1 MVEDLR
7 LDSLEGVGPV
17 TTRKLSDAGIHNVM
31 DLIVRGPVEISEIT
45 GMEKDTAE
53 KIVNKAR
60 QHLVEG
66 GLIAKDFVS
75 ASEIYKHRQSIG
87 KITTGTN
94 CLDTLFDGGIETQAL
109 TEVYGEFGCGKTQ
122 FAHTLSVMVQKP
134 KAEGGL
140 DGGVLYIDTENTFRP
155 ERIVSIAQAHEMDP
169 EKVLDR
175 IIVARAYNSA
185 HQTLILEEAGQ
196 IIEDNNVKLIV
207 ADSAVGLFRSE
218 YLGRGTLSVRQQK
231 LNHFVH
237 LLSRIAETYNCAAL
251 ATNQVMASPDVFF
264 GDPTRPI
271 GGNVVAHTSTYRIYF
286 KKSGK
291 KRIARMVDS
300 PHHPEE
306 EVIFALGEA
315 GVIDPEDTEK
325 KTKKTTKKLATKK
338 TKESEVDTTVKTPE
352 VDTTVKTPEVD
363 TTVKTPEVD
372 TTVKT
377 PEVDTTVKTPEV
389 DTTVKTPEVD
399 TTVKTPEVDTTVKTP
414 EVDTTVKTP
423 EVDTTVKTPEVDTTE
438 STIDAESDDFEP
450 IEE

>member
-1 MVEDLR
+1 MEDLR
-7 LDSLEGVGPV
+7 LDSLAGVGPV
-17 TTRKLSDAGIHNVM
+17 TTKKLADAGIHNIM
-31 DLIVRGPVEISEIT
+31 DLIVRGPVEISDIT

-66 GLIAKDFVS
+66 GLLSKDFVS
-75 ASEIYKHRQSIG
+75 ASEIYKRRQDIG

-122 FAHTLSVMVQKP
+122 LCLTMCVQVQKS
-134 KAEGGL
+134 KEEGGL
-140 DGGVLYIDTENTFRP
+140 EGGALYIDTENTFRP
-155 ERIVSIAQAHEMDP
+155 ERIVSIANANGMDP
-169 EKVLDR
+169 QKVLDN

-185 HQTLILEEAGQ
+185 HQTLILEEVGP
-196 IIEDNNVKLIV
+196 IIEENNIKLII
-207 ADSAVGLFRSE
+207 ADSAVGLFRAE
-218 YLGRGTLSVRQQK
+218 YLGRGTLSNRQQK

-237 LLSRIAETYNCAAL
+237 LLSRIAETYNCAAI

-315 GVIDPEDTEK
+315 GVMDPEDAEK
-325 KTKKTTKKLATKK
+325 KPKRGAAKKETKKTSKKGTSDTDDSSEPSPAETLEVATIDG
-338 TKESEVDTTVKTPE
+338 SEQTIVETPE
-352 VDTTVKTPEVD
+352 NLALSEALDDEFSDTEL
-363 TTVKTPEVD
+363 
-372 TTVKT
+372 
-377 PEVDTTVKTPEV
+377 
-389 DTTVKTPEVD
+389 
-399 TTVKTPEVDTTVKTP
+399 
-414 EVDTTVKTP
+414 
-423 EVDTTVKTPEVDTTE
+423 
-438 STIDAESDDFEP
+438 SDM
-450 IEE
+450 

>member
-17 TTRKLSDAGIHNVM
+17 TTRKMSDAGIHNIM
-31 DLIVRGPVEISEIT
+31 DLIVRGPVEIAEIT
-45 GMEKDTAE
+45 GMDKDTAA

-66 GLIAKDFVS
+66 GLLAKDFVS
-75 ASEIYKHRQSIG
+75 ASEIYKRRQSIG

-134 KAEGGL
+134 KEEGGL
-140 DGGVLYIDTENTFRP
+140 EGSVLYIDTENTFRP
-155 ERIVSIAQAHEMDP
+155 ERIVTIAKAHGMDP
-169 EKVLDR
+169 DKVLDR

-185 HQTLILEEAGQ
+185 HQTLILEEAGPV
-196 IIEDNNVKLIV
+196 IEENDVKLIV
-207 ADSAVGLFRSE
+207 VDSAVGLFRAE
-218 YLGRGTLSVRQQK
+218 YLGRGTLSIRQQK

-237 LLSRIAETYNCAAL
+237 MLVRIAETYDCAAL

-264 GDPTRPI
+264 GDPTRPV

-315 GVIDPEDTEK
+315 GVMDPEEAEK
-325 KTKKTTKKLATKK
+325 KTKKTAKKATTKKA
-338 TKESEVDTTVKTPE
+338 KEPEVETIIETSEVEKITETPE
-352 VDTTVKTPEVD
+352 VETLTETSEA
-363 TTVKTPEVD
+363 E
-372 TTVKT
+372 
-377 PEVDTTVKTPEV
+377 
-389 DTTVKTPEVD
+389 
-399 TTVKTPEVDTTVKTP
+399 
-414 EVDTTVKTP
+414 
-423 EVDTTVKTPEVDTTE
+423 TTE
-438 STIDAESDDFEP
+438 STVDAKSDDSEP

>member
-17 TTRKLSDAGIHNVM
+17 TTRKLSDAGVHNVM
-31 DLIVRGPVEISEIT
+31 DLIVRGPVEIAEIT

-60 QHLVEG
+60 QHLVDG
-66 GLIAKDFVS
+66 GVIAKHFTS

-94 CLDTLFDGGIETQAL
+94 CLDTLFDGGLETQAL

-122 FAHTLSVMVQKP
+122 FAHTMSVMVQKS
-134 KAEGGL
+134 KEEGGL
-140 DGGVLYIDTENTFRP
+140 EGSVLYIDTENTFRP

-169 EKVLDR
+169 EKVLDN

-185 HQTLILEEAGQ
+185 HQVLILEEAGP
-196 IIEDNNVKLIV
+196 II

-218 YLGRGTLSVRQQK
+218 YLGRGTLSTRQQK

-237 LLSRIAETYNCAAL
+237 LLSRIAETYNCAAI

-315 GVIDPEDTEK
+315 GVIDPEEAEK
-325 KTKKTTKKLATKK
+325 KTKKTTKKATKAT
-338 TKESEVDTTVKTPE
+338 TKKAKEPEVEATVETPEESTETPE
-352 VDTTVKTPEVD
+352 VDATLETPEVE
-363 TTVKTPEVD
+363 TAPELETVEAPPV
-372 TTVKT
+372 
-377 PEVDTTVKTPEV
+377 
-389 DTTVKTPEVD
+389 
-399 TTVKTPEVDTTVKTP
+399 
-414 EVDTTVKTP
+414 
-423 EVDTTVKTPEVDTTE
+423 
-438 STIDAESDDFEP
+438 DAEADDSEP
-450 IEE
+450 VEE

>member
-17 TTRKLSDAGIHNVM
+17 TTRKLTDAGIHNIM
-31 DLIVRGPVEISEIT
+31 DLIVRGPVEIAEIT
-45 GMEKDTAE
+45 GMEKDTAD

-60 QHLVEG
+60 QQLVEE

-75 ASEIYKHRQSIG
+75 ATDIYKRRQDIG

-94 CLDTLFDGGIETQAL
+94 CLDTLLDGGLETQAL

-122 FAHTLSVMVQKP
+122 FCHTMCVNVQKS
-134 KAEGGL
+134 KEEGGL

-155 ERIVSIAQAHEMDP
+155 ERIVAIAKANEMDP

-185 HQTLILEEAGQ
+185 HQVLILEEAGP
-196 IIEDNNVKLIV
+196 IIEENNIKLII

-218 YLGRGTLSVRQQK
+218 YLGRGTLSARQQK

-237 LLSRIAETYNCAAL
+237 LLSRIAETYNCAAI

-315 GVIDPEDTEK
+315 GVVDPDEDGK
-325 KTKKTTKKLATKK
+325 KTKKTAKK
-338 TKESEVDTTVKTPE
+338 TSKKEETTTDIKEEPSAEPTESSVDESEPTNE
-352 VDTTVKTPEVD
+352 
-363 TTVKTPEVD
+363 
-372 TTVKT
+372 
-377 PEVDTTVKTPEV
+377 
-389 DTTVKTPEVD
+389 
-399 TTVKTPEVDTTVKTP
+399 
-414 EVDTTVKTP
+414 
-423 EVDTTVKTPEVDTTE
+423 
-438 STIDAESDDFEP
+438 
-450 IEE
+450 